1 MFCRLLISALI
12 VALLGNLIT
21 SNRTDQS
28 YRDNDQSYQDNDNG
42 VRLMSKRAQE
52 SCVVQP
58 CVQSVTEDA
67 KTIPLVISSVV
78 ISLLILAGV
87 GCLLWKKCLRNLR
100 RGPTENRS
108 SVHFRKNGKMK
119 TPVKLASMTSMNLDL
134 EHLPDNDL
142 YSSES
147 DDNDCFPE
155 GVDLSMVD
163 SYNMDPVASCSPY
176 HLAWT
181 TPKGIKTLTEGSSFR
196 EQEVCSCTV
205 VNECDNRSLNR
216 SHNRSLNRSYN
227 RSLNGSL
234 ETEPTQIKKRQKS
247 GDGDM
252 SIASSTPYR
261 TPKIGYAHGR
271 PHPTPIERLTSIK
284 PGVGAGNKLPFS
296 PSRPDF
302 PVTPVTLFLE
312 KRRFSAHTPARRLL
326 EIQPRGYQGS
336 DDASRMDDSLLWDSY
351 PFRPQEESLV
361 WDDDIFESES
371 KSLSKVDENCNDPNF
386 ISLEI

>member
-1 MFCRLLISALI
+1 MFCRGVISALI
-12 VALLGNLIT
+12 VALLGNIIT
-21 SNRTDQS
+21 SNRTDPT
-28 YRDNDQSYQDNDNG
+28 YHENDG
-42 VRLMSKRAQE
+42 VRFMSKRAPE
-52 SCVVQP
+52 SCLIQP
-58 CVQSVTEDA
+58 CVQSNSEDSG
-67 KTIPLVISSVV
+67 TVPVIISSV
-78 ISLLILAGV
+78 IFSLLVLAGV
-87 GCLLWKKCLRNLR
+87 GCLLWKKCLRNIR
-100 RGPTENRS
+100 RGPTETRS
-108 SVHFRKNGKMK
+108 SVQFRRNDKMK
-119 TPVKLASMTSMNLDL
+119 TPVKLASMTSMNIDLD
-134 EHLPDNDL
+134 HLPDNDL

-155 GVDLSMVD
+155 GIDLSMVD
-163 SYNMDPVASCSPY
+163 SFNMDPVASCSPY

-181 TPKGIKTLTEGSSFR
+181 TPKGYKIRTQGSSFR

-216 SHNRSLNRSYN
+216 SP
-227 RSLNGSL
+227 
-234 ETEPTQIKKRQKS
+234 EIEPGQVKKRQKS
-247 GDGDM
+247 GDGDT

-261 TPKIGYAHGR
+261 TPKVGYAHGR

-284 PGVGAGNKLPFS
+284 PGRSTPSKLPFS
-296 PSRPDF
+296 PTRHDY

-312 KRRFSAHTPARRLL
+312 KRRFSAQTPVQRLL

-361 WDDDIFESES
+361 WDDDLFESET
-371 KSLSKVDENCNDPNF
+371 KSVPKVDENCNDPNF